1 MTKKVCIITGGTR
14 GIGFASVKAF
24 LKEGYQVVFYG
35 SKEETVTNALKNL
48 NYDNV
53 EGRWINLNDEK
64 LVNEDFTQIKE
75 KYGTIDVLINNAGL
89 SNSTS
94 FLDYDVDRFDKIM
107 NLNLRAVYITTHA
120 AATIMK
126 EQNHG
131 VILNTS
137 SMVSLYGQSAGVA
150 YPVSKFAI
158 NGLTKSLAR
167 ELGKYG
173 IRVNA
178 VAPGI
183 INTDM
188 VKQLP
193 KEMIEPMINAIPLKR
208 IGEPEDIA
216 SAFVFLASDNASY
229 ITGTI
234 LSVDGAMM
242 S

>member
-89 SNSTS
+89 SDSAS

-173 IRVNA
+173 ISVNA
-178 VAPGI
+178 VA
-183 INTDM
+183 
-188 VKQLP
+188 
-193 KEMIEPMINAIPLKR
+193 
-208 IGEPEDIA
+208 
-216 SAFVFLASDNASY
+216 
-229 ITGTI
+229 
-234 LSVDGAMM
+234 
-242 S
+242 

>member
-1 MTKKVCIITGGTR
+1 MYHNRRYERYRICKCE
-14 GIGFASVKAF
+14 SL

-89 SNSTS
+89 SDSAS

>member
-1 MTKKVCIITGGTR
+1 
-14 GIGFASVKAF
+14 
-24 LKEGYQVVFYG
+24 
-35 SKEETVTNALKNL
+35 
-48 NYDNV
+48 
-53 EGRWINLNDEK
+53 
-64 LVNEDFTQIKE
+64 
-75 KYGTIDVLINNAGL
+75 
-89 SNSTS
+89 
-94 FLDYDVDRFDKIM
+94 M